1 MPLLPFCGMI
11 HPFNLQSAGIP
22 ETHEMSLKTTA
33 WMFYHI
39 MEFWKLL
46 RQERIKSGSTSS
58 APLTSFLHRRLYNSC
73 RLPGETMDTV
83 WSAFKTYKEGSCPS
97 HSIVLCRGR
106 IFMFDC
112 VDEEGEILTPLEFF
126 ALFTAIREEVA
137 RDGGEPGAGVA
148 VLTSD
153 NRTNWAINRKKLM
166 ELTENNRKVLELIE
180 SAVAAINLD
189 DQQPSDYTEVVADIM
204 GGDLEQRWADKSLN
218 YVSFANGKIGC
229 AGEHTCFDGTIAVHL
244 SAFLLESL
252 SSGVEP
258 NWSNVQPL
266 RKSPVEL
273 IFDLDDNLRTEITRM
288 KSTARQH
295 KLACGVDYSHF
306 MDFGKEAIK
315 PCKIHPDAFIQ
326 LALLLTYHRLHGEFA
341 PTYETALM
349 RNYYKGRTETVRSC
363 SEDAVKWIKCMVD
376 AEVSIPTKAK
386 LFRIAAKRQT
396 QLMNDAR
403 SGRGIDRH
411 LFALWCIAYENGFE
425 IPKLYDD
432 PLYSRSG
439 GGGNFILSTST
450 LGFSVCGGCVAP
462 MCLDEGELLTPLQFF
477 ALFTAIR
484 EEVARDGG
492 KPGAGVAVLTSDNR
506 TNWAINRKKLME
518 LTENNRKVLEL
529 IESAVAAINLDDQQP
544 SDYTEVVADIM
555 GGDLE
560 QRWADKSLNY
570 VSFANGKIGC
580 AGEHTCFDGTIAVHL
595 SAFLLE
601 SLSSGVEPN
610 WSNVQPLRK
619 SPVELIFDLD
629 DNLRT
634 EITRMKSTARQHE
647 AIKPCKIHPDAFIQ
661 LALLL
666 TYHRLHGE
674 FAPTYETALMRNY
687 YKGRTETV
695 RSCSEDAV
703 KWIKCMVD
711 AEVSIPTK
719 AKLFR
724 IAAKRQTQL
733 MNDARSGRGI
743 DRHLF
748 ALGGGGNFILSTST
762 LGFSVCGGCV
772 APMCLDGYGTF
783 YNILPNSIILITTV
797 YNEILFS

>member
-1 MPLLPFCGMI
+1 MALQRRDLIFVCSEGDPSTFEQDELAPALPLPTLADTMERYYDSLKPFGTEEELKASRKTIEDFKVGIGKKLQEILEKKAQSEKNWVAKWWDDYAYCTLRMPLLPFCGMI

-462 MCLDEGELLTPLQFF
+462 MCLD
-477 ALFTAIR
+477 
-484 EEVARDGG
+484 
-492 KPGAGVAVLTSDNR
+492 
-506 TNWAINRKKLME
+506 
-518 LTENNRKVLEL
+518 
-529 IESAVAAINLDDQQP
+529 
-544 SDYTEVVADIM
+544 
-555 GGDLE
+555 
-560 QRWADKSLNY
+560 
-570 VSFANGKIGC
+570 
-580 AGEHTCFDGTIAVHL
+580 
-595 SAFLLE
+595 
-601 SLSSGVEPN
+601 
-610 WSNVQPLRK
+610 
-619 SPVELIFDLD
+619 
-629 DNLRT
+629 
-634 EITRMKSTARQHE
+634 
-647 AIKPCKIHPDAFIQ
+647 
-661 LALLL
+661 
-666 TYHRLHGE
+666 
-674 FAPTYETALMRNY
+674 
-687 YKGRTETV
+687 
-695 RSCSEDAV
+695 
-703 KWIKCMVD
+703 
-711 AEVSIPTK
+711 
-719 AKLFR
+719 
-724 IAAKRQTQL
+724 
-733 MNDARSGRGI
+733 
-743 DRHLF
+743 
-748 ALGGGGNFILSTST
+748 
-762 LGFSVCGGCV
+762 
-772 APMCLDGYGTF
+772 GYGTF

-797 YNEILFS
+797 YNESKKTNCKKFTQFFHDSLRTIREILEWETSSKL